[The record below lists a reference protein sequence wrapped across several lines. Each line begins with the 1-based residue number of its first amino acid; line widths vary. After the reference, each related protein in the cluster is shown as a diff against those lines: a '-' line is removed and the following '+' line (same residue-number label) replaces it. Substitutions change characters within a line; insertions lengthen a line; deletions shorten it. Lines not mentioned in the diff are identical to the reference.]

1 DGPGQQPFAINSRCC
16 SFGSYGAS
24 HGAKRAANTKTPTK
38 TKPTIAPGFRISRC
52 HASRQSPLGASSWI
66 SVASISATLTR
77 EPPDDERVDRSF
89 QTAPRAEPARPE
101 GDSASGVSREPP
113 DDERVDRSCQTAARA
128 EPARPEGDLVSDV
141 SRVSNLRVDDRV
153 GDVHDQVD
161 EHEHEGEEQNPALE
175 HRVVAVEDGVSQPGP
190 HSRPREDG

>member
-52 HASRQSPLGASSWI
+52 HAPRHSPLGASSWI

-89 QTAPRAEPARPE
+89 QTA
-101 GDSASGVSREPP
+101 
-113 DDERVDRSCQTAARA
+113 ARA
-128 EPARPEGDLVSDV
+128 EPARPEGDLASDV

-190 HSRPREDG
+190 HSRPREDGLGQDRPREQESRLARAQRVERDAAGCGG

>member
-66 SVASISATLTR
+66 SVASISATLT
-77 EPPDDERVDRSF
+77 S
-89 QTAPRAEPARPE
+89 
-101 GDSASGVSREPP
+101 
-113 DDERVDRSCQTAARA
+113 
-128 EPARPEGDLVSDV
+128 DL
-141 SRVSNLRVDDRV
+141 SRVPNPGVDERV

-161 EHEHEGEEQNPALE
+161 ENEDEGEEQDPALQ
-175 HRVVAVEDGVSQPGP
+175 HRVVSVEDCI
-190 HSRPREDG
+190 